1 MLNPRLKL
9 LLESVQ
15 KLQRRG
21 ADTHI
26 KRVLA
31 KSHPADVASIMR
43 FLDDRQQRHVFNL
56 MADDESR
63 AEMISELDP
72 HLQVQL
78 LSDTPLNRLKAI
90 VEQMSDDDRTD
101 LIGELPEELQGELL
115 KAMAPAEAEGLE
127 ALLSYA
133 VDTAGGI
140 MSTEFFSMLED
151 TTAEEAVRALQT
163 AGDDVEMAFYV
174 YVLNEHDHLVG
185 VVSLRALVTH
195 AAQTPLREL
204 MTSDVISARITT
216 DQEEVA
222 RLAARYNLLAVP
234 VVDDANKLVGIVTI
248 DDVIDVIREEA
259 TEDILKMAG
268 ADESAYEGGEGS
280 VFKNVRRRAPWLFA
294 TWLGGLGAS
303 LLIGLFEHQLNA
315 QVALAAFI
323 PVVLGMGGNVGIQTA
338 TIIVRGLATGK
349 VSTGVGLSYLS
360 REGGIGLIL
369 GILFG
374 SLLAIFAL
382 VRYYGEPGTGALAAT
397 VGLSICSSM
406 LVSATVGAVIPLALE
421 RLRIDPAVATG
432 PLVTTMVD
440 LLAILAYF
448 MVASL
453 LAPI

>member
-1 MLNPRLKL
+1 MQKL
-9 LLESVQ
+9 L
-15 KLQRRG
+15 RRG
-21 ADTHI
+21 ADAHVE
-26 KRVLA
+26 RVLG
-31 KSHPADVASIMR
+31 KSRPADVAAVMR
-43 FLDDRQQRHVFNL
+43 FLDERQQQKIFSHL
-56 MADDESR
+56 PDDECR
-63 AEMISELDP
+63 AEVVSELDP

-78 LSDTPLNRLKAI
+78 LSDAPIDTLKAI

-101 LIGELPEELQGELL
+101 LISELPESLQAQLL
-115 KAMAPAEAEGLE
+115 EALAPAEAEELE
-127 ALLSYA
+127 LLLNYPA
-133 VDTAGGI
+133 DTAGGI
-140 MSTEFFSMLED
+140 MSTEFFSLLED
-151 TTAEEAVRALQT
+151 TTAEQAVRALQT
-163 AGDDVEMAFYV
+163 AGDDVDMAFYV

-195 AAQTPLREL
+195 PAQTPLSDL
-204 MTSDVISARITT
+204 MQSDVISATLTT

-234 VVDDANKLVGIVTI
+234 VVDEANKLVGIVTI

-280 VFKNVRRRAPWLFA
+280 VLRNVRRRAPWLFA

-303 LLIGLFEHQLNA
+303 LLIGLFEHQLDA

-338 TIIVRGLATGK
+338 TIIVRGIATGK
-349 VSTGVGLSYLS
+349 VNTGVGLAYLS

-369 GILFG
+369 GLLFG
-374 SLLAIFAL
+374 CMLAIFAL
-382 VRYYGEPGTGALAAT
+382 VRYHGEPGTYALAAT
-397 VGLSICSSM
+397 VGVSICASM

-421 RLRIDPAVATG
+421 RVRIDPAVATG

-448 MVASL
+448 MVAAV
-453 LAPI
+453 LAPTG